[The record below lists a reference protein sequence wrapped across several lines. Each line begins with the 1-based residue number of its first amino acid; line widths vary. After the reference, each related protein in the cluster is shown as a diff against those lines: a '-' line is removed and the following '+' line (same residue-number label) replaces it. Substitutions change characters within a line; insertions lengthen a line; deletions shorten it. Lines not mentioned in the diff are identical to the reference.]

1 MISAICLAMVI
12 YTEARGEPIE
22 GRLAVAEVVINR
34 MERGGTPKSLCAV
47 TFQAN
52 QFAAPAKTLK
62 SDEWQESLLIAKA
75 VLKDPEG
82 TLPGLGATFF
92 HSVDVL
98 PYWAPHMKRV
108 ARIGRHIFYGENA

>member
-1 MISAICLAMVI
+1 MIGAVCLAMVI

-34 MERGGTPKSLCAV
+34 MERGGAPKSLCAV
-47 TFQAN
+47 TSQAN

-92 HSVDVL
+92 HSVDVR
-98 PYWAPHMKRV
+98 PYWASHMKRV

>member
-1 MISAICLAMVI
+1 MIAAVCLAMVI

-34 MERGGTPKSLCAV
+34 MERGGVPKSVCAV

-92 HSVDVL
+92 HSVDVR
-98 PYWAPHMKRV
+98 PYWASHMKRV